1 MMEVGKKVL
10 GHITTLRY
18 TFEVQ

>member
-1 MMEVGKKVL
+1 MEVGVKVL